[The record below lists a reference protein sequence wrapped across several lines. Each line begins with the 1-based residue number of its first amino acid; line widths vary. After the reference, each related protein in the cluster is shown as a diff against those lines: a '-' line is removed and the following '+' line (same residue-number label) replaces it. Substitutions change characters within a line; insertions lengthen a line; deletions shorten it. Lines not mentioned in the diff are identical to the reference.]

1 MRLTLIRYFGRGVSA
16 SIAALLVVALSAMNV
31 RAATAG
37 KQDFERNC
45 ASCHG
50 KDGRGHGEA
59 VYVIA
64 GIKPPDLTRLTSNN
78 NGVFPAEQVYQ
89 SIDGRAD
96 IPSHTRFDMP
106 FWGTEFQ
113 QQGKEFT
120 PQSDAKAKERIWNI
134 VSYIKSIQEK

>member
-1 MRLTLIRYFGRGVSA
+1 MRLTLIKFFGRGVSA
-16 SIAALLVVALSAMNV
+16 SIVALLVLALSAMNV
-31 RAATAG
+31 GAGTAG
-37 KQDFERNC
+37 KPDFEQNC

-50 KDGRGHGEA
+50 KDGKGHGEA

-64 GIKPPDLTRLTSNN
+64 GLKPPDLTKLASKNG
-78 NGVFPAEQVYQ
+78 GVFPANQVYQ
-89 SIDGRAD
+89 SIDGRGD

-120 PQSDAKAKERIWNI
+120 PQSEAAAKERILNI
-134 VSYIKSIQEK
+134 VSYINSIQEK